1 MPFSYGNVL
10 LKLFLSYVNEL
21 CIYPRLLSFFKSV
34 RLRLRTHKGSTN
46 QCVLLTIYLLG
57 KLPFFKVHVNHF
69 IAWMTHL
76 VPVLSVHLKMCVVG
90 EGPGATLSFEI
101 SPFSN

>member
-1 MPFSYGNVL
+1 MFYSYIVL
-10 LKLFLSYVNEL
+10 LIYVNE
-21 CIYPRLLSFFKSV
+21 
-34 RLRLRTHKGSTN
+34 
-46 QCVLLTIYLLG
+46 TIYLLG